1 MSTHVLYQQPC
12 TQQLNSLYNGCT
24 KILQTKKQT
33 LNMKYVVVVYPPS
46 GYTRNLCAGV
56 HYNTLQVFMEEIT
69 YTFDYLQ

>member
-1 MSTHVLYQQPC
+1 
-12 TQQLNSLYNGCT
+12 
-24 KILQTKKQT
+24 
-33 LNMKYVVVVYPPS
+33 MKYVVVVYPPS